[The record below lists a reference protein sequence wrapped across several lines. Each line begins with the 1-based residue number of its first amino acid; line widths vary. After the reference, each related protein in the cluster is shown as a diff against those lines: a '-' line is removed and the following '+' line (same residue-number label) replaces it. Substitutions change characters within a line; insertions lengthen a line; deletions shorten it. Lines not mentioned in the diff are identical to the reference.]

1 MSNSPLG
8 FNFHY
13 IQSLIFVE
21 GILDTKI
28 QRKSSLVS
36 NSQSLRSQMK
46 WTSQLLLSPN
56 PSLVNEDSTEA
67 SLSVA
72 IPYNPRKA
80 NWRGWSPHHPSCQ
93 NLTLFPIPTM
103 NWVFLLKSSQPIR
116 ITLHKP
122 HPWLKFLQKQ
132 SLSPKTMESTMDSQQ
147 ADWNHACAHTHI
159 YIYLISNK
167 LHRKKCKKIKRKKAH
182 RQCARGNKEKN

>member
-8 FNFHY
+8 FNFHH
-13 IQSLIFVE
+13 IRSPISVE
-21 GILDTKI
+21 DIGYQDTNKFLPCIKLPIIKI
-28 QRKSSLVS
+28 P
-36 NSQSLRSQMK
+36 NEMNIP
-46 WTSQLLLSPN
+46 TSPF
-56 PSLVNEDSTEA
+56 PWPRLVNEDSTEA